1 MERETGEA
9 VERTA
14 EKVDGKA
21 ERAMT
26 GACAGMRADGGKA
39 ECPAPAVTP
48 APAATPATPAPA
60 ATPALA
66 ATPAP
71 AAWPAGCASKPA
83 SPFIRAANE
92 DDDGYDPYSDRPA
105 RTEPLF
111 ERDPWS

>member
-26 GACAGMRADGGKA
+26 GACAGMRADGTHA
-39 ECPAPAVTP
+39 ECP
-48 APAATPATPAPA
+48 APAATPAPA
-60 ATPALA
+60 AR
-66 ATPAP
+66 
-71 AAWPAGCASKPA
+71 PAGCAPKPA